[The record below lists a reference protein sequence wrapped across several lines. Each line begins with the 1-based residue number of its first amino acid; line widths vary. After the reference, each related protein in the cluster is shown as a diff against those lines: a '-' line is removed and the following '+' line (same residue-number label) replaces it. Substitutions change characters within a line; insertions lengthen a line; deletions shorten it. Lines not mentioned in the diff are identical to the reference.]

1 MDEKIDRFIDLIQ
14 VEVHEDVKQHVF
26 ENNSKFVMKYLEKP
40 VTDYIVAMVI
50 DNLLSKSI
58 LNIDEEIKQ

>member
-14 VEVHEDVKQHVF
+14 VEVHEDIKQHVF
-26 ENNSKFVMKYLEKP
+26 ENNSKFVMKHLEKP
-40 VTDYIVAMVI
+40 VTDYVVAMVI

-58 LNIDEEIKQ
+58 LHLEEIKQ